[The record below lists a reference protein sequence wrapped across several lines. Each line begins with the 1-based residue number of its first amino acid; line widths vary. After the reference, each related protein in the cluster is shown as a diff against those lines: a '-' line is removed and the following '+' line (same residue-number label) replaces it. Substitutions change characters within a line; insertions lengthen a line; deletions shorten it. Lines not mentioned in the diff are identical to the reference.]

1 MIDTLREAEQLLSL
15 SLGKNSPKHVEVP
28 IQTMNIDIAHK
39 FAKKNLKQL
48 TLGDK
53 HKLQKYKGRGR
64 SDMAILKQSAVARL
78 AA

>member
-1 MIDTLREAEQLLSL
+1 
-15 SLGKNSPKHVEVP
+15 
-28 IQTMNIDIAHK
+28 MNIDIAHK